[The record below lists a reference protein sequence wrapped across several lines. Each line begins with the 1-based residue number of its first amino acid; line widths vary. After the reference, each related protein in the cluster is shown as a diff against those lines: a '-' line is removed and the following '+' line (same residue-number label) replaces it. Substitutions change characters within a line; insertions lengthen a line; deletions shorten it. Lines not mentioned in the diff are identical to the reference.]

1 MREKHMREKKLEI
14 WENDQILWKNDDDG
28 TRVNEF
34 EKKKKNQFKQ
44 RALHLKIE
52 NNMNNVLF
60 LFLEK
65 IKRKT
70 RRD

>member
-1 MREKHMREKKLEI
+1 MIKFCE
-14 WENDQILWKNDDDG
+14 KNDDDG

-34 EKKKKNQFKQ
+34 EGYEWKKKKKTNQFEQ
-44 RALHLKIE
+44 RTLHLKIE
-52 NNMNNVLF
+52 NNRNNVLF

-70 RRD
+70 PRD

>member
-1 MREKHMREKKLEI
+1 MNKFCE
-14 WENDQILWKNDDDG
+14 KNDDDG

-52 NNMNNVLF
+52 NNRNNTLF

-70 RRD
+70 PRD